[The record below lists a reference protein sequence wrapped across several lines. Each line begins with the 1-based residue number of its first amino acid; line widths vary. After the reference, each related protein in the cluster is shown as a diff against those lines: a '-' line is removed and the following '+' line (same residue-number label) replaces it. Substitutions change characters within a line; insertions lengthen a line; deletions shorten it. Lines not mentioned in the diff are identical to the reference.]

1 MQKAVILNTC
11 VIVRKYLAQQWIRSV
26 WWWDPYS
33 FENQLN
39 CCEVRNVDD
48 GDDDDDDD
56 DDDDSNNTSTGNWT
70 LEQRKGPKESNQTVC
85 ARICNK
91 VHEPEATGLSHL
103 PLTKLRE
110 GCLAFRATVGVNS
123 VDVWYRWE
131 HLSPG
136 AINELPKYIIPSD
149 GVLDYKRKIASE
161 TWSTWRFTLKIES
174 HVKGECILQ
183 PFQQYEIKT
192 VSLKA
197 STLKLRLVAEISNI
211 TAGQVS
217 QTHDLQAC
225 QVGYREAG
233 SSVD

>member
-1 MQKAVILNTC
+1 VHVVGVIQEIKSDQIERDGNFWKLHERFKLLHIRSALYGLMQKAVILSTC
-11 VIVRKYLAQQWIRSV
+11 VIVRKYLAQRWIRSV

-39 CCEVRNVDD
+39 CCEVRKV

-110 GCLAFRATVGVNS
+110 GWLAFRATVGVNS
-123 VDVWYRWE
+123 VDVWYGWE

-136 AINELPKYIIPSD
+136 AINELPKYVIPSD
-149 GVLDYKRKIASE
+149 GVLDYKRKIAS
-161 TWSTWRFTLKIES
+161 
-174 HVKGECILQ
+174 
-183 PFQQYEIKT
+183 
-192 VSLKA
+192 
-197 STLKLRLVAEISNI
+197 
-211 TAGQVS
+211 
-217 QTHDLQAC
+217 
-225 QVGYREAG
+225 
-233 SSVD
+233 